1 MVRTCEFGSDG
12 YVGAFGVW
20 LAGRYQLEEL
30 LGRGGMGEVWRARDQ
45 LLGRPVAVKLLLAGG
60 VDPTAAARFH
70 QEAQTTA
77 RLSHPNVV
85 AVYDF
90 GQADG
95 RLYLVMEMVQGHSLA
110 ERLASGRPLTP
121 HEVAAIG
128 SQTASGLATAHRQ
141 GIIHRDIKPANL
153 LLVPDGTVKVVD
165 FGIARLADD
174 TAAALTSAGMIVGTV
189 SYLAPERALGKD
201 AGPASDMYAL
211 GCVLYELLAG
221 HPPFRA
227 DTPTALLYQ
236 HVQESPLPP
245 HSVGAELPA
254 ELEQLVLSLLA
265 KEPENRP
272 DAEAVADCLSAPERW
287 SATPSAGLTPPP
299 APGRGSVVD
308 RTAVLPAPTTR
319 RSRSRS
325 RRPRTVAISGIA
337 AAVLA
342 AVGFFLF
349 QPDPADLASDS
360 PALPPVTDASVS
372 AAPPQG
378 TAPSAAD
385 DSASPLPERGSATA
399 TAVAVDAPAALSDDP
414 GVLLS
419 QLSQALSD
427 AANQGR
433 LDPNLADDLEHKLSG
448 AGDKLAEGREKG
460 KDKTKDV
467 RKRVRDVRHKLADAE
482 KHHEFTSTAELDQL
496 LNHLASLVG
505 DDS

>member
-12 YVGAFGVW
+12 YVGAFGVL
-20 LAGRYQLEEL
+20 LAGRYQFEEL
-30 LGRGGMGEVWRARDQ
+30 LGRGGMGEVWRARDEV
-45 LLGRPVAVKLLLAGG
+45 LGRPVAVKLLLAGG

-110 ERLASGRPLTP
+110 ERLASGGPLTP
-121 HEVAAIG
+121 REVAAIG
-128 SQTASGLATAHRQ
+128 SQTASGLAAAHHQ

-153 LLVPDGTVKVVD
+153 LQVPDGTVKVVD

-245 HSVGAELPA
+245 HSVGVELPA
-254 ELEQLVLSLLA
+254 ELEQLVLALLA

-272 DAEAVADCLSAPERW
+272 DAERVADWLSAPERW
-287 SATPSAGLTPPP
+287 SAIPSAGLTPPP
-299 APGRGSVVD
+299 APGRVAAMD
-308 RTAVLPAPTTR
+308 RTAALPAPTTR
-319 RSRSRS
+319 RSRSRN

-337 AAVLA
+337 AAALA

-349 QPDPADLASDS
+349 QPDPAYVASDS
-360 PALPPVTDASVS
+360 PATDASVS

-427 AANQGR
+427 AADQGR
-433 LDPNLADDLEHKLSG
+433 LDPNLADDLERKLSE
-448 AGDKLAEGREKG
+448 ARDKLAEGREKG

-482 KHHEFTSTAELDQL
+482 KQHEFTSTAELDRL
-496 LNHLASLVG
+496 LDHLASLVG

>member
-1 MVRTCEFGSDG
+1 
-12 YVGAFGVW
+12 
-20 LAGRYQLEEL
+20 
-30 LGRGGMGEVWRARDQ
+30 MGEVWRARDEV
-45 LLGRPVAVKLLLAGG
+45 LGRPVAVKLLLAGG

-128 SQTASGLATAHRQ
+128 SQTASGLAAAHHQ

-153 LLVPDGTVKVVD
+153 LQVQDGTVKVVD

-221 HPPFRA
+221 HPPFCA

-236 HVQESPLPP
+236 HVQETPLPP
-245 HSVGAELPA
+245 HSVGAELPV
-254 ELEQLVLSLLA
+254 ELEQLVLALLA
-265 KEPENRP
+265 KEPESRP
-272 DAEAVADCLSAPERW
+272 DAERVADWLSAPERW
-287 SATPSAGLTPPP
+287 SATPSAGLTSPP
-299 APGRGSVVD
+299 APGRVAAMD

-319 RSRSRS
+319 RSRSRN
-325 RRPRTVAISGIA
+325 RRPRTVVISGIA
-337 AAVLA
+337 AAALA

-349 QPDPADLASDS
+349 QPDPADVASDS
-360 PALPPVTDASVS
+360 PAPPSATDASVS

-399 TAVAVDAPAALSDDP
+399 PAVAVDAPAALSDDP

-433 LDPNLADDLEHKLSG
+433 LDPDLADDLERKLSE
-448 AGDKLAEGREKG
+448 ARDKLAEGREKG

-467 RKRVRDVRHKLADAE
+467 RKRVRDVRQKLADAE

>member
-1 MVRTCEFGSDG
+1 MER
-12 YVGAFGVW
+12 AFGVL
-20 LAGRYQLEEL
+20 LAGRYQFEEL
-30 LGRGGMGEVWRARDQ
+30 LGRGGMGEVWRARDEV
-45 LLGRPVAVKLLLAGG
+45 LGRPVAVKLLLAGG

-110 ERLASGRPLTP
+110 EQLASGGPLTP
-121 HEVAAIG
+121 REVAAIG
-128 SQTASGLATAHRQ
+128 SQTASGLAAAHRQ

-189 SYLAPERALGKD
+189 SCLAPERVLGKD

-211 GCVLYELLAG
+211 GCVLYELLVG

-245 HSVGAELPA
+245 HSVGVELPV

-272 DAEAVADCLSAPERW
+272 DAEGVADWLSAPERW

-299 APGRGSVVD
+299 APGRVAAMD
-308 RTAVLPAPTTR
+308 RTAALPAPTTR
-319 RSRSRS
+319 RSRSRN

-337 AAVLA
+337 AAALVAL
-342 AVGFFLF
+342 GFFLF
-349 QPDPADLASDS
+349 QPDPTDVASGS
-360 PALPPVTDASVS
+360 PVLPSATDASV
-372 AAPPQG
+372 PP
-378 TAPSAAD
+378 P
-385 DSASPLPERGSATA
+385 PEHGSATA
-399 TAVAVDAPAALSDDP
+399 PAVTVDALAVLSDDP

-433 LDPNLADDLEHKLSG
+433 LDPHLAHDLERKLSE
-448 AGDKLAEGREKG
+448 ARDKLAEGREKG

-482 KHHEFTSTAELDQL
+482 KDHEFTSTAELDRL
-496 LNHLASLVG
+496 LTHLASVVE

>member
-1 MVRTCEFGSDG
+1 
-12 YVGAFGVW
+12 
-20 LAGRYQLEEL
+20 
-30 LGRGGMGEVWRARDQ
+30 MGEVWRARDEV
-45 LLGRPVAVKLLLAGG
+45 LGRPVAVKLLLAGG

-95 RLYLVMEMVQGHSLA
+95 RLYLVMEMVQGRSLA
-110 ERLASGRPLTP
+110 ERLASGGPLTP
-121 HEVAAIG
+121 REVAAIG
-128 SQTASGLATAHRQ
+128 SQTASGLAAAHQQ

-189 SYLAPERALGKD
+189 SCLAPERALGKD

-211 GCVLYELLAG
+211 GCVLYELLVG

-245 HSVGAELPA
+245 HSVGVELPV
-254 ELEQLVLSLLA
+254 ELEQLVLALLA
-265 KEPENRP
+265 KEPEKRP
-272 DAEAVADCLSAPERW
+272 DAEGVADWLSAPERW
-287 SATPSAGLTPPP
+287 SAALPAGLTSPS
-299 APGRGSVVD
+299 AAGRGAVVD

-325 RRPRTVAISGIA
+325 RRPRTAAISGIA
-337 AAVLA
+337 AAALA
-342 AVGFFLF
+342 VVGFFVF
-349 QPDPADLASDS
+349 QPDSTDVASGS
-360 PALPPVTDASVS
+360 PVPPSATDAAVSATPPEGAALSAADASVS
-372 AAPPQG
+372 PA
-378 TAPSAAD
+378 
-385 DSASPLPERGSATA
+385 PERGSATA
-399 TAVAVDAPAALSDDP
+399 SAVAVDAPAALSDDP

-433 LDPNLADDLEHKLSG
+433 LDPHLAHDLEGKLSE
-448 AGDKLAEGREKG
+448 AGDKLAEGREEG

-467 RKRVRDVRHKLADAE
+467 RKRVRDVMHKLADAE
-482 KHHEFTSTAELDQL
+482 KHHEFTSTAELDRL

>member
-1 MVRTCEFGSDG
+1 MVRTCEFGPDG
-12 YVGAFGVW
+12 YVGAFGVL

-30 LGRGGMGEVWRARDQ
+30 LGRGGMGEVWRARDEV
-45 LLGRPVAVKLLLAGG
+45 LGRPVAVKLLLAGG

-95 RLYLVMEMVQGHSLA
+95 RLYLVMELVQGHSLA

-128 SQTASGLATAHRQ
+128 SQTASGLAAAHHQ

-153 LLVPDGTVKVVD
+153 LQVQDGTVKVVD

-245 HSVGAELPA
+245 HSVGAELPV
-254 ELEQLVLSLLA
+254 ELEQLVLALLA

-272 DAEAVADCLSAPERW
+272 YAERVADWLSAPERW
-287 SATPSAGLTPPP
+287 SAIPSAGLTSPP
-299 APGRGSVVD
+299 APGRVAAMD

-319 RSRSRS
+319 RSRSRN

-337 AAVLA
+337 AAALA

-349 QPDPADLASDS
+349 QPDPADVASDS
-360 PALPPVTDASVS
+360 PATDASVS

-378 TAPSAAD
+378 TVPSAAD

-427 AANQGR
+427 AADQGR
-433 LDPNLADDLEHKLSG
+433 LDPHLADDLERKLSE
-448 AGDKLAEGREKG
+448 ARDKLAEGREKG

-482 KHHEFTSTAELDQL
+482 KHHEFTSTAELDRL
-496 LNHLASLVG
+496 LDHLASLVG

>member
-1 MVRTCEFGSDG
+1 MER
-12 YVGAFGVW
+12 AFGVL

-30 LGRGGMGEVWRARDQ
+30 LGRGGMGEVWRARDEV
-45 LLGRPVAVKLLLAGG
+45 LGRPVAVKLLLAGG

-110 ERLASGRPLTP
+110 ERLASGGPLTSR
-121 HEVAAIG
+121 EVAAIG
-128 SQTASGLATAHRQ
+128 SQTASGLAAAHRQ

-189 SYLAPERALGKD
+189 SCLAPERVLGKD

-211 GCVLYELLAG
+211 GCVLYELLVG

-245 HSVGAELPA
+245 HSVGVELPV

-265 KEPENRP
+265 KDPESRP
-272 DAEAVADCLSAPERW
+272 DAERVADWLSAPERW

-299 APGRGSVVD
+299 APGRVVEMD
-308 RTAVLPAPTTR
+308 RTAALPAPTTR
-319 RSRSRS
+319 RSRGRN

-337 AAVLA
+337 AAALVAL
-342 AVGFFLF
+342 GFFLF
-349 QPDPADLASDS
+349 QPDPTDVASGS
-360 PALPPVTDASVS
+360 PVAPSATDASVS
-372 AAPPQG
+372 PP
-378 TAPSAAD
+378 
-385 DSASPLPERGSATA
+385 PEHGSATA
-399 TAVAVDAPAALSDDP
+399 PAVAALAALSDDP

-419 QLSQALSD
+419 QLSQTLSD
-427 AANQGR
+427 AADQGR
-433 LDPNLADDLEHKLSG
+433 LDPHLAHDLERKLSE

-482 KHHEFTSTAELDQL
+482 KDHEFTSTAELDRL
-496 LNHLASLVG
+496 LTHLASLVG

>member
-1 MVRTCEFGSDG
+1 MVRTCEFGFDG
-12 YVGAFGVW
+12 YVGAFGVL
-20 LAGRYQLEEL
+20 LAGRYQFEEL
-30 LGRGGMGEVWRARDQ
+30 LGRGGMGEVWRARDEV
-45 LLGRPVAVKLLLAGG
+45 LGRPVAVKLLLAGG

-110 ERLASGRPLTP
+110 ERLASGGPLTP
-121 HEVAAIG
+121 REVAAIG
-128 SQTASGLATAHRQ
+128 SQTASGLAAAHHQ

-153 LLVPDGTVKVVD
+153 LQVPDGTVKVVD

-245 HSVGAELPA
+245 HSVGVELPA
-254 ELEQLVLSLLA
+254 ELEQLVLALLA
-265 KEPENRP
+265 KEPEARP
-272 DAEAVADCLSAPERW
+272 GAEQVADWLSAPGRS
-287 SATPSAGLTPPP
+287 SAAATAQPQSPPSSRP
-299 APGRGSVVD
+299 AAEVG
-308 RTAVLPAPTTR
+308 RTAVLPAPATR
-319 RSRSRS
+319 RSRRRDSRS
-325 RRPRTVAISGIA
+325 RTAAISGLA
-337 AAVLA
+337 AAALA
-342 AVGFFLF
+342 TVGYLLF
-349 QPDPADLASDS
+349 QPDSAQVAAADPPAATQGAVPPTTDPASSPSVASDAS
-360 PALPPVTDASVS
+360 PLSS
-372 AAPPQG
+372 
-378 TAPSAAD
+378 PSAA
-385 DSASPLPERGSATA
+385 
-399 TAVAVDAPAALSDDP
+399 VDTPAALSNDP
-414 GVLLS
+414 GVLLGQVS
-419 QLSQALSD
+419 QELS
-427 AANQGR
+427 AAAGEGR
-433 LDPNLADDLEHKLSG
+433 LDPHLAGDLEHKVSE
-448 AGDKLAEGREKG
+448 AQDKLAEGREKG

-467 RKRVRDVRHKLADAE
+467 RKRVRDIRHELADAE
-482 KHHEFTSTAELDQL
+482 KHQEFTSTPEFDRLLD
-496 LNHLASLVG
+496 HLASLVG
-505 DDS
+505 EAD